1 MVLVGGKSS
10 PLIDKKII
18 NQQSIRSGLLSTK
31 INLQYLVWIYY
42 LFLTFAFVT
51 QKGIPILTVIDKR
64 IIIFKE
70 HECVYTISVREKV
83 GKFKSKRD
91 TPFTSRCQV
100 ERDGGM
106 SFVIYGEAH

>member
-10 PLIDKKII
+10 PLIGKKII

-31 INLQYLVWIYY
+31 LNLQYLVWIYY

-64 IIIFKE
+64 IIISKNMSVCTQYLWEKKLESLKE
-70 HECVYTISVREKV
+70 NV
-83 GKFKSKRD
+83 
-91 TPFTSRCQV
+91 TPPSRQDA
-100 ERDGGM
+100 R
-106 SFVIYGEAH
+106 